1 MPSASIEATSELCWG
16 VYIVYTVI
24 SLSFL
29 SCVRH
34 VWCGAVRQGESPDSK
49 CGEFIFLIACLI
61 PQIET
66 KQIEQL
72 SDFLAS
78 ETILNLNLILGH
90 ILNPQIESS
99 VVRKSWNNSN
109 KRIIT
114 QL

>member
-16 VYIVYTVI
+16 VYIVYTVF

-29 SCVRH
+29 SCVHH

-66 KQIEQL
+66 EQIDQL
-72 SDFLAS
+72 SRLFPTRENIRGFKNIWGFKLWR
-78 ETILNLNLILGH
+78 LGH
-90 ILNPQIESS
+90 ILLVQAAAGG
-99 VVRKSWNNSN
+99 RW
-109 KRIIT
+109 
-114 QL
+114 

>member
-1 MPSASIEATSELCWG
+1 MRWKPA
-16 VYIVYTVI
+16 
-24 SLSFL
+24 
-29 SCVRH
+29 
-34 VWCGAVRQGESPDSK
+34 QSK
-49 CGEFIFLIACLI
+49 CGEFIFLIACPI

-78 ETILNLNLILGH
+78 ETIFNQNLIPGH
-90 ILNPQIESS
+90 ILNPQSEPPAS

>member
-1 MPSASIEATSELCWG
+1 MWWKPA
-16 VYIVYTVI
+16 
-24 SLSFL
+24 
-29 SCVRH
+29 
-34 VWCGAVRQGESPDSK
+34 PSK
-49 CGEFIFLIACLI
+49 CGEFIFLIACPI

-78 ETILNLNLILGH
+78 ETIFNQNLIQGH
-90 ILNPQIESS
+90 ILNPQNEPATVC